1 MLNRAAPVL
10 FVQGVLLLILAV
22 TMAPALWLMYA
33 EASPQRGGFAL
44 GAAVTLGAG
53 LLLTLSSGRQRFNLS
68 IRQMFV
74 LTTASWVSTC
84 LFGAMPLYFGIESL
98 SFTDAV
104 FESVSGVTTT
114 GATVLSGLDTM
125 PRGILLWRA
134 LLHWFG
140 GIGIVVIAIA
150 ILPFLSIGGMRLFKT
165 ESSDWSD
172 KVAPRAGSVAKSVG
186 VVYVALS
193 LLCTGG
199 YLLGG
204 MGWFDAITHA
214 MSTIS
219 TGGFANH
226 DRSFG
231 PFADQPLIMW
241 TAIVFMLLGGMPFT
255 LYVALLRHRRVD
267 LFRDQQVR
275 GFLTTAAA
283 VSGLLFIVLLLSSDR
298 RTDELLTHVVFNV
311 VSVLTTTGFASDDYT
326 LWGPFAIAIFF
337 LITFIGGCSG
347 STTGGMKIFRL
358 QIGMEVLNHQLK
370 QLLHNNGVFTLKY
383 NGRRVSDELITSITA
398 FSFFFLITIG
408 VLTLLLA
415 LLGLDLV
422 TALTGAATA
431 VANVGPGLG
440 TVIGPAGN
448 FQPLPDTAKW
458 LLSIGMLL
466 GRLEIMTVLVLFTKA
481 FWRW

>member
-125 PRGILLWRA
+125 PRGILMWRA

-186 VVYVALS
+186 VVYFALS
-193 LLCTGG
+193 LLCMGG

-204 MGWFDAITHA
+204 MSWFDAITHA
-214 MSTIS
+214 MSTVS
-219 TGGFANH
+219 TGGFANY
-226 DRSFG
+226 DASFG
-231 PFADQPLIMW
+231 HFAEMPVILW
-241 TAIVFMLLGGMPFT
+241 TAVVFMLLGGMPFT

-275 GFLTTAAA
+275 GLLTIAAA
-283 VSGLLFIVLLLSSDR
+283 VSGVLFIALLLSSKLSA
-298 RTDELLTHVVFNV
+298 DELLTQVVFSV
-311 VSVLTTTGFASDDYT
+311 VSVLTTTGFSSIDYT
-326 LWGPFAIAIFF
+326 QWGPFAIATFF
-337 LITFIGGCSG
+337 IITFIGGCSG
-347 STTGGMKIFRL
+347 STTGGLKIFRL
-358 QIGMEVLNHQLK
+358 QIGMVVLNHQLK

-383 NGRRVSDELITSITA
+383 NGRRISDELITSITA
-398 FSFFFLITIG
+398 FTFFFLLTIA

-415 LLGLDLV
+415 MLGLDLV

-440 TVIGPAGN
+440 HIIGPAGT
-448 FQPLPDTAKW
+448 FQSLPDMAKW
-458 LLSIGMLL
+458 LLSIGMLI
-466 GRLEIMTVLVLFTKA
+466 GRLEIMTVLVLFTSA